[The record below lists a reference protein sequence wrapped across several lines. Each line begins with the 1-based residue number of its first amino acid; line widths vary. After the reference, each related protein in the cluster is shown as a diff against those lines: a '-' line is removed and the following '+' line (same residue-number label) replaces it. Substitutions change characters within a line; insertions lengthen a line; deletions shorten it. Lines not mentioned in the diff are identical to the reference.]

1 MSKKEIKMADKVVA
15 SVYSTMDYSAF
26 KLLDGNRSIEKGRV
40 KKIHDSIERNGYIHS
55 PIIVNEKMEIIDG
68 QGRFEAL
75 KKLGLPV
82 EYMVFNGLTIND
94 CIVLNV
100 YHTDWSITD
109 YIESHADRGNMNY
122 KFLMHLMSKYKE
134 LGLTV
139 VINAITGTSGNN
151 GRIMRGIK
159 SGEFQCSG
167 EQYERADE
175 LLGYVMRFL
184 KTIKNYNK
192 GPIPYICLAIM
203 FAYQLEDVD
212 RTKLADKF
220 ELYYGMA
227 DVPQFIDVDG
237 ALKNLTLIY
246 NRRNRTDKV
255 YFEIEYDKY
264 LSGKY
269 AWYANKWGSKK

>member
-1 MSKKEIKMADKVVA
+1 MTDQVVT
-15 SVYSTMDYSAF
+15 SVYVTKDYDKF
-26 KLLDGNRSIEKGRV
+26 KVLDGNRSIEKSRV
-40 KKIHDSIERNGYIHS
+40 KKIHDSIVRNGYIHS

-75 KKLGLPV
+75 KKLELPV
-82 EYMVFNGLTIND
+82 EYMVFDGLTIND

-100 YHTDWSITD
+100 YHTDWSIMD

-122 KFLMHLMSKYKE
+122 KFLLHLLSKYKE

-212 RTKLADKF
+212 SNKLADKF

-246 NRRNRTDKV
+246 NRRNRSDKV

-269 AWYANKWGSKK
+269 AWYANKWGNKK